1 MFFKAVR
8 HSFSGYAFFWLC
20 IFILCIFA
28 AVRFSFFTFFWQ
40 CVFFFAFLW
49 LCVFPSMLFSGCAF
63 FFLCIFLA
71 VRFSFYTLFWLCI
84 FLSMHFSFLCI
95 FLAVRFSFFAFF
107 WLCVFLST
115 HYSGCASKNAPY
127 STPFSNLSYLK
138 NPSVSR
144 RQKFLIAMLFNFLSL
159 FLKKKKARK
168 NFYST
173 INPRCFFFFVWK
185 FSTSLS

>member
-1 MFFKAVR
+1 MKGKTFHYLLIHNSHFLFISLFF
-8 HSFSGYAFFWLC
+8 HSFSH
-20 IFILCIFA
+20 ILKNLFC
-28 AVRFSFFTFFWQ
+28 
-40 CVFFFAFLW
+40 AFLR
-49 LCVFPSMLFSGCAF
+49 LCVFLSLHFSGSAFFSLHFYGCAF
-63 FFLCIFLA
+63 FLLCF
-71 VRFSFYTLFWLCI
+71 
-84 FLSMHFSFLCI
+84 